1 MQKVIITYLKKNF
14 YPDTEIRIVRDKS
27 YDIKGFDVDET
38 CYLTPFKFIFCIASN
53 ILISPLNT

>member
-1 MQKVIITYLKKNF
+1 MKKIIITYLQENF

-38 CYLTPFKFIFCIASN
+38 MKQYI
-53 ILISPLNT
+53 